1 MGRPAAAALLLL
13 TVPWLRGPAP
23 AQETDTGLPT
33 PWLSRAHVTATVPDA
48 EGTAG
53 AVRLEATYRFRPGLD
68 TARLSAI
75 RVGSA
80 ALELASVAGVSAEA
94 SGGADARWR
103 LDSLP
108 GLLRLRVA
116 DPPDSLTLAWRARDV
131 GRRLPLFVPE
141 TPTRPAESRVLL
153 EVTGGDFDVAVGRV
167 FPRMERAGGVLVGRP
182 ENLPSFLLL
191 PPAGELFT
199 VDRAADWSVVLLV
212 LVATGWWAAW
222 RRRQSRADP
231 PAGEGRDATGRPG
244 RNALCDDPGAARRGG
259 DREA

>member
-1 MGRPAAAALLLL
+1 MGRPAAAALLLAASL
-13 TVPWLRGPAP
+13 LPPTPAS

-33 PWLSRAHVTATVPDA
+33 PWLSRAHVRATVPDA
-48 EGTAG
+48 EGPGGT
-53 AVRLEATYRFRPGLD
+53 VRLEATYRFRPGVD

-80 ALELASVAGVSAEA
+80 ALELASVAGASVAGTSARA
-94 SGGADARWR
+94 SGGARSRWR

-116 DPPDSLTLAWRARDV
+116 DPPDSLTLAWRARSA

-141 TPTRPAESRVLL
+141 TPTRPTESRVLL
-153 EVTGGDFDVAVGRV
+153 EVTGGDFDVAAGRV
-167 FPRMERAGGVLVGRP
+167 FPRMERADGVLVGRP

-212 LVATGWWAAW
+212 LVATGWWSAW
-222 RRRQSRADP
+222 RRRRSRDDAPTGNP
-231 PAGEGRDATGRPG
+231 PPGDGR
-244 RNALCDDPGAARRGG
+244 G
-259 DREA
+259 DVR